1 MQRLW
6 ISTTLF
12 GLLAVILGVVVL
24 VWPGPSIIVAA
35 VLGRLLSTLGLDAAI
50 YKQRNT
56 IERTAGVSGQMRKT
70 RRCVRSS
77 ENASLVLFRV

>member
-56 IERTAGVSGQMRKT
+56 IERTPVCQVK
-70 RRCVRSS
+70 
-77 ENASLVLFRV
+77 